1 MKNLKMFRSPDGT
14 EWNVQ
19 VQMPGSSNAMVLFRH
34 PDGASS
40 HRDRYNWYISTGP
53 EARSVTTRLS
63 PEIVLK
69 ALDEV
74 QLAKL
79 FSRSIAVSRPATSA
93 KTTLGL

>member
-1 MKNLKMFRSPDGT
+1 MFRSPDGI

-63 PEIVLK
+63 PALVLEK
-69 ALDEV
+69 LDQA

-79 FSRSIAVSRPATSA
+79 FSRSIAVSRPPVAA

>member
-1 MKNLKMFRSPDGT
+1 MKLRKMYRSPDGT

-34 PDGASS
+34 PDGSSS

-63 PEIVLK
+63 PEAVLQQ
-69 ALDEV
+69 LDPA
-74 QLAKL
+74 QLATL
-79 FSRSIAVSRPATSA
+79 FSRSIPVSRPPIPTKA
-93 KTTLGL
+93 TLGV

>member
-1 MKNLKMFRSPDGT
+1 MKNVMYRSPDGT

-19 VQMPGSSNAMVLFRH
+19 VQLPGSSNAMVLFRH

-40 HRDRYNWYISTGP
+40 HRDRYNWHISTGP

-63 PEIVLK
+63 PETVL
-69 ALDEV
+69 AQLD
-74 QLAKL
+74 QAKLAKL
-79 FSRSIAVSRPATSA
+79 FSRSIAVSRPTVMP